1 MQNIW
6 FLWPIVLFLV
16 LVIFALVWYLMKSA
30 RRTSLSDE
38 RNRIQG
44 EVITTIFQI
53 AGACQ
58 NEGDIMELMTRYADL
73 QEQLENIKKNNQVC

>member
-1 MQNIW
+1 MQNNW

-16 LVIFALVWYLMKSA
+16 LVIFALVWYLLKSA
-30 RRTSLSDE
+30 RRRFSDE

-53 AGACQ
+53 AVACQ
-58 NEGDIMELMTRYADL
+58 NEGDIAELMTRYADL